1 MARIAD
7 IRSIALEHE
16 VGPLKAYGMARGVVS
31 TRNATLV
38 LVDTDAGIAGVGEA
52 SGPAGLVAGA
62 VDLLRPLFVGRR
74 VTDCEQ
80 VRARVYDQR
89 YHLGLQNSVIAAL
102 GAVDIALH
110 DALGKLYGV
119 PVHDLLGGLARD
131 RVPAYASGG
140 YFSND
145 PDGGLDAQL
154 ESLRGTR
161 FPGVKIKIGGG
172 PKEDAERAARAR
184 DIIGPDPLLMVDAN
198 GSYTPVEALASMEA
212 VAPYDIH
219 FYEEPLP
226 PADFEGYRRLRAR
239 APLAVAAGEALYT
252 AWDFKRLVD
261 CGGADVLQPD
271 LTLCGGFAEAGTVR
285 TLARLANLRLSPHV
299 WGGAVGLAAAVHL
312 VAALPPSPQVDR
324 VSFPTLL
331 ELDRGENALRD
342 SLLAEPLACIDGHI
356 VVPDGPGLGVA
367 LDWDAVERLRAPV
380 GRGGGA

>member
-52 SGPAGLVAGA
+52 SGPAGLVAAA

-74 VTDCEQ
+74 VTDGEQ

-145 PDGGLDAQL
+145 PAGGLDAQL

>member
-16 VGPLKAYGMARGVVS
+16 VGDLKAYGMARGTVS

-38 LVDTDAGIAGVGEA
+38 IVETDSDILGIGEA
-52 SGPAGLVAGA
+52 SGPAGLVAAA
-62 VDLLRPLFVGRR
+62 VDLLRPLFAGRR
-74 VTDCEQ
+74 VTDGEQ

-89 YHLGLQNSVIAAL
+89 YHLGLQNSVVSAL
-102 GAVDIALH
+102 GAIDIALH

-119 PVHDLLGGLARD
+119 PVHDLLGGLACD

-145 PDGGLDAQL
+145 PAGGLDAQL
-154 ESLRGTR
+154 EALRGTH

-184 DIIGPDPLLMVDAN
+184 DAIGPDTLLMVDAN

-226 PADFEGYRRLRAR
+226 PADFEGYRHLRAR
-239 APLAVAAGEALYT
+239 APVAIAAGEALYT
-252 AWDFKRLVD
+252 AWDFKRLVAG
-261 CGGADVLQPD
+261 GGADVLQPD
-271 LTLCGGFAEAGTVR
+271 LTLCGGFAEADAVR
-285 TLARLANLRLSPHV
+285 MMARLANLRLSPHV
-299 WGGAVGLAAAVHL
+299 WGGAVGLAAAVHFI
-312 VAALPPSPQVDR
+312 ASLPPSPQVDR

-367 LDWDAVERLRAPV
+367 LDRDAVERYRVPA